1 MQKIETVDL
10 QEAVGHRIDWSH
22 FRLQEFGGLESQDAR
37 FAERIRKI
45 ASNEA
50 LRISK
55 QLRREYSFV
64 TYNDDYNQWE
74 KANSAKIA
82 DHIARCA
89 ADRLKYKSHAF

>member
-1 MQKIETVDL
+1 MQKIETIDL
-10 QEAVGHRIDWSH
+10 QEAVDRHIDWNR
-22 FRLQEFGGLESQDAR
+22 FQLQRFSGLESQDAR
-37 FAERIRKI
+37 FAERVRKI
-45 ASNEA
+45 ASDEA
-50 LRISK
+50 LRIGK

-89 ADRLKYKSHAF
+89 ADRLKHKSHAF